1 MRSHITLAVY
11 PTNTPDAT
19 RSKVPPRAAC
29 SRWTSAA
36 QHLSETSKA
45 MLSNGSS
52 SEACL
57 VPSSTNITC
66 RRIELSAMISV
77 FTMTVGML
85 SNTLALLILIK
96 AYRRFRLKSKGSFL
110 LFASSLVATNF
121 LGHLINGSLA
131 LYVYSLCMDWTSI
144 DPQGVFCGF
153 FGASMVFFGLSAL
166 LLGSGMA
173 VERCLGVTRPLFH
186 SVAFTSCHAKRLLV
200 FLWLLAALVALLPVL
215 THRPYR
221 VQYSRSW
228 CFYNESQ
235 AEDWLDL
242 FLPLLFS
249 SVGLL
254 ALLVSILCNT
264 VTGATLLRSKLLG
277 QKRSKVHTAYHQEM
291 ICQLLAIMLVSCIC
305 WGPILVNVVIRST
318 GMQGPQNCGHML
330 LAVRM
335 ATWNQILDP
344 WVYILLRKAVLRKLF
359 HVARKYCSPC
369 FPSMY
374 GWDCSTAKAS
384 MRSSTCHSSAL
395 QRLSPSQLC
404 VSQPP
409 PTC

>member
-1 MRSHITLAVY
+1 
-11 PTNTPDAT
+11 
-19 RSKVPPRAAC
+19 
-29 SRWTSAA
+29 
-36 QHLSETSKA
+36 

-52 SEACL
+52 MENCM
-57 VPSSTNITC
+57 VPSSTNVTC

-96 AYRRFRLKSKGSFL
+96 AYRRFRLKSKASFL

-131 LYVYSLCMDWTSI
+131 LYVYSLCMDWRAI
-144 DPQGVFCGF
+144 DPRGILCGF

-173 VERCLGVTRPLFH
+173 VERCLGVTQPLFH
-186 SVAFTSCHAKRLLV
+186 SVVLTSCHAKRLLG
-200 FLWLLAALVALLPVL
+200 FLWLLAALVALMPVV
-215 THRPYR
+215 TRRPYR

-228 CFYNESQ
+228 CFYDEGR
-235 AEDWLDL
+235 AKDWLDL

-277 QKRSKVHTAYHQEM
+277 QRCSKVHTAYHQEM

-305 WGPILVNVVIRST
+305 WGPILVNVVVRSA
-318 GMQGPQNCGHML
+318 GARGLQDCGHML

-359 HVARKYCSPC
+359 RVARRCCSPL
-369 FPSMY
+369 FPSLY
-374 GWDCSTAKAS
+374 KWDRSTVKGS
-384 MRSSTCHSSAL
+384 VRSSTCRSSAP
-395 QRLSPSQLC
+395 RR
-404 VSQPP
+404 QPP
-409 PTC
+409 GEQRTARPPATC